1 MCIDEELVV
10 DNKTSQRNG
19 TSFFATGILEARCL
33 IYPEAG
39 KQHRLFVEYST
50 APTSNVKHHGVV

>member
-1 MCIDEELVV
+1 VCIDDEMVV
-10 DNKTSQRNG
+10 DNKRSQRDG
-19 TSFFATGILEARCL
+19 TSFFAIGILEERGL

-39 KQHRLFVEYST
+39 KQHRLFVQYST